1 MPDTRHSQVIAESI
15 CYNCSAFIETEPS
28 GKKVAKGNVTE
39 VGIINHIV
47 RSNIKA
53 DELLSNKEAEGF
65 AEFYIPFSSL
75 TKKATAVIRNPRVG
89 GVTVFMKGAPE
100 IVMEHCDTYTDANGN
115 EAELTDEKK
124 QEIK

>member
-1 MPDTRHSQVIAESI
+1 MPDSRHSQAIAESI

-53 DELLSNKEAEGF
+53 D
-65 AEFYIPFSSL
+65 
-75 TKKATAVIRNPRVG
+75 
-89 GVTVFMKGAPE
+89 
-100 IVMEHCDTYTDANGN
+100 
-115 EAELTDEKK
+115 
-124 QEIK
+124 